1 MASDLD
7 TVRVLRALFNDMPQ
21 APQGLTQ
28 LETVAWIQQAMSE
41 FEGGETAYTIEHIT
55 RNSMLDLVLR
65 MREDGPYQDDAA
77 FDQVVEQISTPEG
90 RKQFM
95 DWCILA
101 RKSVDA
107 TARLL
112 NRAKPA
118 WSEPGPF
125 FTADADEVAR
135 FVAGEVSGP
144 GPLFSEYATRADVRG
159 VGVFEQEPERVH
171 EFDWGFVTEE
181 PGAWN
186 FYVAEVWRRGTVGYF
201 ERFLSAW
208 LLETGAAPAT
218 GAVPPPV
225 PFGLEVGHG
234 IETFSALRL
243 LTEGDMADPAL
254 RRWLGDVFISL
265 MLPAMAGRS
274 LDEDYDFPLAVQPD
288 A

>member
-1 MASDLD
+1 MASELD

-21 APQGLTQ
+21 APQGLTNP
-28 LETVAWIQQAMSE
+28 ETMAWIQQSMST
-41 FEGGETAYTIEHIT
+41 FEGGEMAYTIEHIT
-55 RNSMLDLVLR
+55 RNAMLDLVLR
-65 MREDGPYQDDAA
+65 MREDGPYRDDTA
-77 FDQVVEQISTPEG
+77 FDQVIEQIATPEG

-95 DWCILA
+95 DWCIQA

-112 NRAKPA
+112 NRSKPA

-125 FTADADEVAR
+125 FTADPDEVER
-135 FVAGEVSGP
+135 FVAGDASGP
-144 GPLFSEYATRADVRG
+144 GSMFAEFAARDDVRG
-159 VGVFEQEPERVH
+159 VEVFEQVPGRIF

-181 PGAWN
+181 PGVWSV
-186 FYVAEVWRRGTVGYF
+186 YVAEAWRRGSVGYF
-201 ERFLSAW
+201 ERFLSGW

-225 PFGLEVGHG
+225 PFGLEAGHG

-243 LTEGDMADPAL
+243 LTAGDMADPAL
-254 RRWLGDVFISL
+254 RRWLGEVFISL
-265 MLPAMAGRS
+265 MLPAMAGRA
-274 LDEDYDFPLAVQPD
+274 LDEDYDFPLAVQPN